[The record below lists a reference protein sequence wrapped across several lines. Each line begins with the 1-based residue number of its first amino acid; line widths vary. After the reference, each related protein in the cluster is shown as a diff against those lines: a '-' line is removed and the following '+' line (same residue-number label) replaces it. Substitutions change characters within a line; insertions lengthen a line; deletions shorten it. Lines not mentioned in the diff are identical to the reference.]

1 MQIPPEQVVR
11 LADEYIKDA
20 LTTVE
25 EARFIKEAEACIDT
39 GESLLKFAVVLSAL
53 TASVVLIKN
62 SSVVSRLEE
71 NALEG
76 ENPAPS
82 FVEG

>member
-1 MQIPPEQVVR
+1 MQIPPEQVKQ

-20 LTTVE
+20 LTIVA
-25 EARFIKEAEACIDT
+25 EARFIEDAEACIES

-62 SSVVSRLEE
+62 SSVMSRLEE

>member
-1 MQIPPEQVVR
+1 MQLPPEQVIH

-20 LTTVE
+20 WTSVE
-25 EARFIKEAEACIDT
+25 KARFIKEAEACMET
-39 GESLLKFAVVLSAL
+39 GESELIFAVILSAL

-62 SSVVSRLEE
+62 SSVVPRLEE

>member
-1 MQIPPEQVVR
+1 MQMPPEQVIS

-25 EARFIKEAEACIDT
+25 EARMIENVEAYMET

-53 TASVVLIKN
+53 TASVVLIK
-62 SSVVSRLEE
+62 SSSIMSSLEDK
-71 NALEG
+71 AHEG
-76 ENPAPS
+76 ENLTPS